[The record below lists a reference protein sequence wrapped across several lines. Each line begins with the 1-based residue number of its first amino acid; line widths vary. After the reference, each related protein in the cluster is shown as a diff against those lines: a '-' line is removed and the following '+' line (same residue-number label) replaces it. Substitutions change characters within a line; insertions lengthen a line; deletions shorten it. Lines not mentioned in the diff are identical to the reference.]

1 MTTVDDTW
9 SELTA
14 RMREFADL
22 AHVNAL
28 LGWDQETYMPLRG
41 GDARARQMATM
52 RVIRHE
58 RLVNPRL
65 GELLDRAGRRAA
77 RPAAAGDG
85 AAAAPRPRPA
95 L

>member
-22 AHVNAL
+22 SNVNAL

-41 GDARARQMATM
+41 SDARARQMATM

-58 RLVNPRL
+58 MLVDPRL
-65 GELLDRAGRRAA
+65 GELLDRAGDRAA
-77 RPAAAGDG
+77 RPAAGRRWCG
-85 AAAAPRPRPA
+85 CCAATATAR
-95 L
+95 